1 MITAIDKLQKGENY
15 MELTKCPKCGLPFR
29 YGTEQVGV
37 DNNNI
42 PIYHRFGYCDTCRS
56 KYDID
61 ISSAQKYEEKKI
73 SDKKKSRKGWI
84 ILLILLFVFY
94 AIGTSNNP
102 DETADNESI
111 NQESKSDVINKKY
124 LTEITWA
131 SLNNYCFAVE
141 TDTYDGDIVESGT
154 YRFYPDLVVEN
165 SKKLPQVWDI
175 YVSNNLYESLNMLQD
190 SEYITT
196 IGGFGKDEITIELKS
211 GQYVYIK
218 TIKMQGE
225 STGLLKIKKQ

>member
-1 MITAIDKLQKGENY
+1 MV
-15 MELTKCPKCGLPFR
+15 LTKCPKCGLPFR
-29 YGTEQVGV
+29 YGTEQVGI

-61 ISSAQKYEEKKI
+61 TLSAPKYEQKKI
-73 SDKKKSRKGWI
+73 FDKKKTKKGWSV
-84 ILLILLFVFY
+84 LLFIFFIFY
-94 AIGTSNNP
+94 AIGNSNNS
-102 DETADNESI
+102 DNTVDHESFSQETKKEIDL
-111 NQESKSDVINKKY
+111 KKY

-131 SLNNYCFAVE
+131 DLNNYCFAVE
-141 TDTYDGDIVESGT
+141 MENYNGDIVESGT

-165 SKKLPQVWDI
+165 SNKIPQVWDI
-175 YVSNNLYESLNMLQD
+175 YVSNNLYENLNLLQD

-196 IGGFGKDEITIELKS
+196 IGGLGKEEITIELNP

-218 TIKMQGE
+218 TIKMKSE